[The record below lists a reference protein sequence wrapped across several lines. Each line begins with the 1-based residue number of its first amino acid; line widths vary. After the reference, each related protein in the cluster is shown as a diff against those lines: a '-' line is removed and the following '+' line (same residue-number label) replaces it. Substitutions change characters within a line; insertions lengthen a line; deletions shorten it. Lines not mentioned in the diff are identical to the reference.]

1 MNDSASSEKPPA
13 ASPLLIPTDSST
25 FKQLWLRESRTE
37 FPFHEFRLNGIPESL
52 KAFAD
57 QFLKEDGTYDDDR
70 LIWTSENSFVRVG
83 EDWNRRHLPGVYGK
97 CRFALRLTSDSHN
110 LPLSIHSTTLEN
122 AMSCLELLVG
132 LHDDHFE
139 QMKLCY
145 RGEYEED
152 EPPIFPLTCRLL
164 QKMMLQNAKRKNV
177 FICMTF
183 TPDQSRTLA
192 TSGTGTDIELNQCKF
207 EDDGEAFLE
216 ALVARA
222 DPQTGL
228 AKLSIVFCHPFAEG
242 ILVLFLHLLKCLSLQ
257 LSHLESEEACRAVAQ
272 AELQYLK
279 LRWCK
284 LGDGGASLVE
294 SIREGHGPKGLG
306 LHKSESENGWYP
318 FDSSERFISF
328 LNALRG
334 NSHLERL
341 VVSNFDFHE
350 EGILDA
356 LAAALFE
363 NEGLVHLALSGRH
376 LDKTCFC
383 KLMRAIS
390 AHSSL
395 RTLGLTGI
403 ELDMDETEA
412 TEEVANMLSVNTQL
426 EEISIDKD
434 DNDSVAW
441 HKLVT
446 PRLEYNIYCKR
457 FPPIQNLRV
466 PSTRAAI
473 MARVLSHVSNR
484 PSPAFMLLRQNSD
497 ILSSYSR
504 RVDPQIATSSGKR
517 SRSPSSD
524 AMGVSK
530 LGPGNWT

>member
-1 MNDSASSEKPPA
+1 MNDSASSEKRPT
-13 ASPLLIPTDSST
+13 ASPLLTPTDTST
-25 FKQLWLRESRTE
+25 LKQLWSRETTA
-37 FPFHEFRLNGIPESL
+37 EFRFNEYRLNRQPESL
-52 KAFAD
+52 KGFTD
-57 QFLKEDGTYDDDR
+57 QFLKEDGFVDHNR
-70 LIWTSENSFVRVG
+70 LIWTSKNSFVRVG
-83 EDWNRRHLPGVYGK
+83 EDWRRHELPGCGVYQDH
-97 CRFALRLTSDSHN
+97 RFQLWLTSGSHC
-110 LPLSIHSTTLEN
+110 LPINIHSTTLEG

-139 QMKLCY
+139 KMVLSH
-145 RGEYEED
+145 RHEED
-152 EPPIFPLTCRLL
+152 EPPICLLTSVLL
-164 QKMMLQNAKRKNV
+164 EKILQQSAKRKNS
-177 FICMTF
+177 FRSTTF

-192 TSGTGTDIELNQCKF
+192 TSGIGTVIELNQCKF

-228 AKLSIVFCHPFAEG
+228 AKLTIVLFHPFAMG
-242 ILVLFLHLLKCLSLQ
+242 ILVLLLHKLEALTLKYI
-257 LSHLESEEACRAVAQ
+257 HLESEEACRAVAGD
-272 AELQYLK
+272 ELQYLE
-279 LRWCK
+279 LDSCE
-284 LGDGGASLVE
+284 LGDGGAALVK
-294 SIREGHGPKGLG
+294 SVNEGRGPKGLG
-306 LHKSESENGWYP
+306 LVFDMSDDEDDWRP

-334 NSHLERL
+334 NYHLERL
-341 VVSNFDFHE
+341 VVSNLDCQE
-350 EGILDA
+350 ERILDA
-356 LAAALFE
+356 LAAALSE

-395 RTLGLTGI
+395 RTLDLTGI
-403 ELDMDETEA
+403 ERYMDRTEA
-412 TEEVANMLSVNTQL
+412 TEEVTKMLSVNTQL
-426 EEISIDKD
+426 EEIRIVKD

-441 HKLVT
+441 LKLVT

-473 MARVLSHVSNR
+473 MARALSHVSNR

-497 ILSSYSR
+497 ILSSYSL

-524 AMGVSK
+524 AMGVSN
-530 LGPGNWT
+530 LGAG